1 MRKVTHLLPYDGI
14 GGAEAAA
21 RSMLGTTDEALEFQV
36 RYLFPR
42 VSSHLQ
48 RSRTNNP
55 LALIAA
61 VRAVLREKPDL
72 LIVSLWRSC
81 VAGLLIRLFRP
92 STRMVV
98 LIHNSVDAHAF
109 DYFFTRWA
117 MRRSCAVWADS
128 EASVSQRFPGAR
140 KASITILPFLTD
152 HLDPLHATD
161 VTQAAPRFIFW
172 GRLAMQKNLDRALG
186 VFLRI
191 WKNRPQA
198 RFTVIGPDAGEGV
211 QLQLRSAE
219 LGLASSVRFVGA
231 LSFSDILEE
240 ARTHAFYLQTST
252 HEGMAMSVVEA
263 MQLGL
268 VPVVT
273 PVGEIARYCR
283 NEVNAVLVDDDEKAA
298 TAIMQ
303 LLDDPTRYDQLRN
316 KAIETWREKPL
327 YRDAVRREC
336 LRLLD
341 Q

>member
-1 MRKVTHLLPYDGI
+1 MRKVIHLLPYDGI

-21 RSMLGTTDEALEFQV
+21 RSMLGTSDDALEFQV
-36 RYLFPR
+36 RYLFPK
-42 VSSHLQ
+42 VSSPLQ
-48 RSRTNNP
+48 RARTNNP
-55 LALIAA
+55 LAVISA

-81 VAGLLIRLFRP
+81 IAGLLVRLFRP

-98 LIHNSVDAHAF
+98 LIHNSVDAHAL
-109 DYFFTRWA
+109 DHVFTRWA
-117 MRRSCAVWADS
+117 MKLSCAVWADS
-128 EASVSQRFPGAR
+128 DASVSQRFPDTP
-140 KASITILPFLTD
+140 KSSITILPFLTD
-152 HLDPLHATD
+152 HLHPLL
-161 VTQAAPRFIFW
+161 AANLAQPVPRFIFW
-172 GRLAMQKNLDRALG
+172 GRLATQKNLARALG
-186 VFLRI
+186 LFHRI
-191 WKNRPQA
+191 WKNRPHA
-198 RFTVIGPDAGEGV
+198 RFTVIGPDAG
-211 QLQLRSAE
+211 QLMQLEARSPE
-219 LGLASSVRFVGA
+219 LGLASAVRFLGA
-231 LSFSDILEE
+231 QSFSDILEE

-283 NEVNAVLVDDDEKAA
+283 NEVNAVFLEDDDKSAS
-298 TAIMQ
+298 AILN
-303 LLDDPTRYDQLRN
+303 LLDDANRYGQLRAN
-316 KAIETWREKPL
+316 AIETWSETPL